1 MATGKLLR
9 QLIKSGIEGNM
20 QAFRS
25 ARTIDTS
32 AWEREIDDRVYRLYG
47 LRADEIKSI
56 EASKPC
62 SQE

>member
-20 QAFRS
+20 EAFRS

-32 AWEREIDDRVYRLYG
+32 AWEHKIDNRVYCLYG
-47 LRADEIKSI
+47 LTDEEVALI
-56 EASKPC
+56 EWGRHR
-62 SQE
+62 